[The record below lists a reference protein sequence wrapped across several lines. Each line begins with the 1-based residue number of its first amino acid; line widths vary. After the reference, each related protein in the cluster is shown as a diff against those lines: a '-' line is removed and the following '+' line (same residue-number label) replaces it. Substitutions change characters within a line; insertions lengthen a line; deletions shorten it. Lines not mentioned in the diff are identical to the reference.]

1 MLKSCSVTIL
11 NGFRS
16 IEPTQYAIP
25 FISVISDLT
34 FSIKLSSSTSV
45 TVNVH
50 PNFSAIEPTSV
61 SFLATR
67 WISFPEF
74 FNCSA
79 KLDPIDPVAPKIR
92 YFSDMSEK
100 YLIFGATGSI
110 GSSLAEQLKNSGND
124 IHLVARN
131 ETEVG
136 SIAEKL
142 GCTFTVTDVLEDNFI
157 EKVKSDITEIKGI
170 AYCVGSIDLKPLRM
184 VTEQD
189 FNKCMKLNLYSAVEV
204 IKGYQESLKKNKGSI
219 VLFSTVAAQRGFT
232 NHAIIASAKAAV
244 EGLTVSLA
252 AEFAPNIRVNCIAPS
267 LTKSKIAEPMLKNT
281 TIAEGIAK
289 AHPLKR
295 LGEGKDSASLAKF
308 LITEDGSWV
317 TGQIIAV
324 DGGRSKL
331 S

>member
-1 MLKSCSVTIL
+1 
-11 NGFRS
+11 
-16 IEPTQYAIP
+16 
-25 FISVISDLT
+25 
-34 FSIKLSSSTSV
+34 
-45 TVNVH
+45 
-50 PNFSAIEPTSV
+50 
-61 SFLATR
+61 
-67 WISFPEF
+67 
-74 FNCSA
+74 
-79 KLDPIDPVAPKIR
+79 
-92 YFSDMSEK
+92 MSEK

-131 ETEVG
+131 KNELN
-136 SIAEKL
+136 SISEKL
-142 GCTFTVTDVLEDNFI
+142 GCNYTVANVLEDGFI
-157 EKVKSDITEIKGI
+157 KKVRTDVPEIKGV

-232 NHAIIASAKAAV
+232 NHAIIASAKAAI

-252 AEFAPNIRVNCIAPS
+252 AEFAPNIRVNCVAPS
-267 LTKSKIAEPMLKNT
+267 LTNSKIAEPMLKNK
-281 TIAEGIAK
+281 ALADGIAK

-308 LITEDGSWV
+308 LMTEDSSWM